1 MVSNYRPISLLCII
15 SKVLE
20 RVVYNNVINFLNGTF
35 SVSQFGFLP
44 WHSSLQQ
51 LLNFIDEILSAG
63 QTK

>member
-44 WHSSLQQ
+44 RHSSLQQ

-63 QTK
+63 QAK